1 MRKLQLVS
9 FFLLIVIIAS
19 CHKEDSLL
27 KGEFVFQAEYTT
39 TVTVGGVVGIAERTF
54 KIGEVY
60 NGTDKG
66 DETIIIRIA
75 EHSDLN
81 DDCPNSWC
89 YQEFLAVPREYL
101 KFVK

>member
-1 MRKLQLVS
+1 MRNLRLCS
-9 FFLLIVIIAS
+9 FSLLMVIITS
-19 CHKEDSLL
+19 CTKEDNIL
-27 KGEFVFQAEYTT
+27 KGKFEFKAEYSA
-39 TVTVGGVVGIAERTF
+39 TVTVGGFVGITERTF
-54 KIGEVY
+54 KIGEIY

-66 DETIIIRIA
+66 DGTITIRIA

-89 YQEFLAVPREYL
+89 YQEFLDVPREYL